1 MTQISILGCGWLGL
15 PLAKTLLENGFLV
28 KGSTTSIEKLSIL
41 ENLGIQPYLINLT
54 PTLSNGKGDETI
66 EAFLEASKTLIIDI
80 PPKLRGSGTE
90 NFVSKIRNLIP
101 FIEKS
106 GVENVIFISSTS
118 VYGDTSTAL
127 SVTEETALNPDT
139 ESGKQLVQ
147 SEQLLLSN
155 SNFKTTVLRFG
166 GLIGEDRHPI
176 KFLAGRTNIENPNAP
191 INLIH
196 QDDCVGIILEILRPF
211 GKLKASSAQNDKLKW
226 NVTFNAVA
234 PFHPSRKE
242 YYTQKAIE
250 FKLPLPEFNSENGT
264 FGKTIASSKVE
275 SILGYTFVKPHL

>member
-15 PLAKTLLENGFLV
+15 PLAKALLENDFSV
-28 KGSTTSIEKLSIL
+28 KGSTTSVDKLSML
-41 ENLGIQPYLINLT
+41 TNLGIQPYLINLT
-54 PTLSNGKGDETI
+54 PTLSNGEGDETI
-66 EAFLEASKTLIIDI
+66 ETFLEASKTLIIDI
-80 PPKLRGSGTE
+80 PPKLRGSEKE

-118 VYGDTSTAL
+118 VYGEDNFV
-127 SVTEETALNPDT
+127 VTEETEVNPDT

-155 SNFKTTVLRFG
+155 SNFKTSILRFG

-176 KFLAGRTNIENPNAP
+176 KFLAGRKNIENPNAP

-196 QDDCVGIILEILRPF
+196 QEDCIGIILEILRQ
-211 GKLKASSAQNDKLKW
+211 AQNDKLEW
-226 NVTFNAVA
+226 NQTYNAVA

-250 FKLPLPEFNSENGT
+250 FNLPLPEFNSENGT
-264 FGKTIASSKVE
+264 FGKIISSSKIENVW
-275 SILGYTFVKPHL
+275 GYTFAKPNL